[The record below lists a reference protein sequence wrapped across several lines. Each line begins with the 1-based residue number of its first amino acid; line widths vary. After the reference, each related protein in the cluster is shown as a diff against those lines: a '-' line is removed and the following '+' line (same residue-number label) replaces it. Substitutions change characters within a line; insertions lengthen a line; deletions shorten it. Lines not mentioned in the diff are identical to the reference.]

1 MPLLMA
7 VCVAFGIVIG
17 TFYANHFSGNRL
29 NIINSGS
36 NRLNNLLHIIDDQ
49 YVDNVNIDSL
59 VDKAI
64 PQILSDLDPHS
75 VYITAKDMQAA
86 NDELKGSFS
95 GVGIEFNIRE
105 DTLHVQNV
113 IKNAP
118 AERAGLLAGDK
129 VVSIDGKPFVGK
141 TVTNDEAGTNVG
153 DLLGQETR
161 LLDGLFHGDVAVG
174 GGIAHEAQDFA
185 VNVRFGVDVDAAFYL
200 GAQAHFGV
208 HGAVFDAGLELLQR
222 GQYFFAVVADTGD
235 DAHAGDDDAFH
246 VWGFSWL
253 HG

>member
-1 MPLLMA
+1 M
-7 VCVAFGIVIG
+7 F
-17 TFYANHFSGNRL
+17 
-29 NIINSGS
+29 
-36 NRLNNLLHIIDDQ
+36 
-49 YVDNVNIDSL
+49 
-59 VDKAI
+59 
-64 PQILSDLDPHS
+64 
-75 VYITAKDMQAA
+75 
-86 NDELKGSFS
+86 
-95 GVGIEFNIRE
+95 
-105 DTLHVQNV
+105 
-113 IKNAP
+113 
-118 AERAGLLAGDK
+118 
-129 VVSIDGKPFVGK
+129 
-141 TVTNDEAGTNVG
+141 
-153 DLLGQETR
+153 GQEAR
-161 LLDGLFHGDVAVG
+161 LFDRFFHGDVAVG